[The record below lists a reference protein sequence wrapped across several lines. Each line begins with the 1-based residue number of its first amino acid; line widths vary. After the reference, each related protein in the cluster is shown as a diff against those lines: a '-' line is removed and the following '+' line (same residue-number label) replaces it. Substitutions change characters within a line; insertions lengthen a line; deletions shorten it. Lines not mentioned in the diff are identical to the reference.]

1 MVKILKYINI
11 CSLLL
16 ISSCALNPSL
26 DNSESIQIITTNDI
40 HGMLGDQDA
49 VFMNPNFPPKIIGA
63 AGYQK
68 YVEDLRESMNL
79 KDVLIFDSGN
89 FFQGHPLGISDS
101 GKTVI
106 EWMNQVGY
114 NAIVPAQNDFLF
126 GYENLITLS
135 KMANFPFLAANL
147 LYEKNDS
154 IVFKPYTII
163 ETENKKIGVLGII
176 PSTLD
181 EIILKNN
188 INGLKVINEIVAL
201 KKWVSEIKNKN
212 VDAIILLS
220 SLGIPWDREE
230 VYQDFIEEIENKK
243 FDEFKCKNSL
253 ELGYF
258 SEGIDVMLS
267 GGVSKGYDTHWYDPN
282 SHVYIFQN
290 YGNLTGFGHFE
301 MNFDK
306 QRKAFSGF
314 SYVVNNKIQQTLFLD
329 DFDYNINHYN
339 NLIKKV
345 NTSIDDI
352 YKETDWEK
360 TMSPDNQGME
370 YLEKDKK
377 DNWDVPA
384 FNAEFENTIATW
396 NCEFFPTA
404 GDSTIEALSEIVD
417 DMQIDIIA
425 FQEIKKQG
433 WFYKLMENLPEY
445 NFIISKQSSFM
456 DQAFI
461 YKKDKYELVNS
472 IELFAESDYNFA
484 GRPPLKC
491 DFINKVNNRK
501 ISLINLHMKC
511 CDSGLKRRKKASQM
525 LYNYL
530 DTLVNTDDISYIV
543 LGDWNDDLKD
553 KENEHCFTSFLND
566 STRYYFPTIEITY
579 DLKQASYPKEP
590 YVSFLD
596 HIMVTKNLTYNSY
609 KVNTIMLDEYM
620 GGFEKYENY
629 ISDHL
634 PVLFS
639 FD

>member
-1 MVKILKYINI
+1 MVKFFKYINI
-11 CSLLL
+11 CFLLL
-16 ISSCALNPSL
+16 ISSCAFNPSL
-26 DNSESIQIITTNDI
+26 NSVDSIQIITTNDI

-49 VFMNPNFPPKIIGA
+49 VFMNPDFPPKIIGA

-68 YVEDLRESMNL
+68 YVEDLKRSMNS

-106 EWMNQVGY
+106 KWMNQVGY
-114 NAIVPAQNDFLF
+114 NALVPAQTDFLF
-126 GYENLITLS
+126 GYKNLINLS
-135 KMANFPFLAANL
+135 KIANFPFLASNL
-147 LYEKNDS
+147 VYQENDS
-154 IVFKPYTII
+154 LVFNPYIII
-163 ETENKKIGVLGII
+163 ETENKKIWVLGIV
-176 PSTLD
+176 PSNLD
-181 EIILKNN
+181 EILLKNN
-188 INGLKVINEIVAL
+188 IRGLKIINEISTL
-201 KKWVSEIKNKN
+201 EKWIPEIKNDG

-230 VYQDFIEEIENKK
+230 VYDDFIATKIDENIN
-243 FDEFKCKNSL
+243 EYKCKNSL

-258 SEGIDVMLS
+258 SEGIDVILS
-267 GGVSKGYDTHWYDPN
+267 GGVSKGYNTPWYDPN

-314 SYVVNNKIQQTLFLD
+314 SYVVTNQIQQTLFLD
-329 DFDYNINHYN
+329 DFDYNIDNYN
-339 NLIKKV
+339 NLIEKV
-345 NTSIDDI
+345 NASINDV
-352 YKETDWEK
+352 YAETNWEES
-360 TMSPDNQGME
+360 MPPDNKGIE
-370 YLEKDKK
+370 YLENDKK
-377 DNWDVPA
+377 DNWNVPA
-384 FNAEFENTIATW
+384 FNSEYENTIATW

-404 GDSTIEALSEIVD
+404 GDSTIEALSEIVK

-433 WFYKLMENLPEY
+433 WFYKLMENLPNY

-491 DFINKVNNRK
+491 DFINKFNNNK

-511 CDSGLKRRKKASQM
+511 CDSGLERRKKASQM
-525 LYNYL
+525 LYKYL
-530 DTLVNTDDISYIV
+530 DKLVNSNDVSYIV

-553 KENEHCFTSFLND
+553 EENEHCFSSFLND
-566 STRYYFPTIEITY
+566 ERYYFPTEEITY
-579 DLKQASYPKEP
+579 DIKQASYPKEP

-596 HIMVTKNLTYNSY
+596 HIMVTNDLIDTNY
-609 KVNTIMLDEYM
+609 KVNTILMDQYM
-620 GGFEKYENY
+620 GGFETYESY